1 MSFIVDISP
10 EIPRNRKLEYLSD
23 GAYGDVYLIIDIDD
37 NENPPKQKFVV
48 KKIKVSDAK
57 KDRDQKICEL
67 VILRNLNH
75 PRIVPFKGYSQSP
88 HYLELFM
95 AYMKLGSLT
104 KYIKAN
110 GPFDEVRTKLF
121 TSQILEG
128 LSYLHNCRPNPIIH
142 RDIKGENILMEDE
155 SNVRIADFGVSKI
168 LTEMTNARTNTGT
181 FNYKAPETFTPGRIY
196 DVKADIWSVGCTVCE
211 MLAGRPPYETVRN
224 TLDLIN
230 KLSLGERPDQ
240 GLRET
245 NSPSLQQFL
254 DKCFK
259 QQPEDRPSADELLQD
274 SFFKTVN

>member
-1 MSFIVDISP
+1 MSFIADISP
-10 EIPRNRKLEYLSD
+10 EIPRNYTLKHIGD
-23 GAYGDVYLIIDIDD
+23 GAYGDVCLIVD
-37 NENPPKQKFVV
+37 NENPFKQKFVV

-67 VILRNLNH
+67 EILRNLNH
-75 PRIVPFKGYSQSP
+75 PRIVPFYGYSQTRFE
-88 HYLELFM
+88 LELFM

-121 TSQILEG
+121 TSQILKG

-196 DVKADIWSVGCTVCE
+196 DVKADIWSVGCSVCE
-211 MLAGRPPYETVRN
+211 MLAGKPPYETVRN